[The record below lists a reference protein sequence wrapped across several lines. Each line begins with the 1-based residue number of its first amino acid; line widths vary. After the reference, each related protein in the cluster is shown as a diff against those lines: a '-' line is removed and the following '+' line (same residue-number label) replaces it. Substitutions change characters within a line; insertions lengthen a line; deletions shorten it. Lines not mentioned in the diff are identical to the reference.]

1 MLLLNDILSPVRVA
15 AKYQKKKKVK
25 SQDGGET
32 TIYEYGPRQ
41 VANRH
46 KEKAERIQKFMP
58 KLPDLRAAY
67 AKALKDKDPMKRL
80 VALAVGLID
89 HTYER
94 VGNVDSA
101 EDNGH
106 YGVTVWEVRHVK
118 FKGGKAEISYTG
130 KSGVKHS
137 KTVDDAK
144 LVSAL
149 KEAVKGKKPEDR
161 ILCEGDECVVN
172 ASDVNDYLEPYGIT
186 AKDLRGLHAND
197 EVRKALKEIRSD
209 GPELPRDRKEK
220 DKILKDEFKKA
231 IEQAAE
237 AVGHEASTL
246 RSQYLAPV
254 IEKSYLHD
262 GTVPDRLDKKAGA
275 TVLVGGDDESKAWV
289 QGFFRRH
296 PKLARYSKVKVNR
309 VFGVS
314 GSSGHPEASVKLGVI
329 HLYPK
334 FWDLPP
340 DIKDFVFA
348 HEIGHVVNGD
358 FSLVD
363 AAGVVGGVDLWGD
376 AEPLPF
382 GQHNMGEAFADSFA
396 SYFIDGDVQRRYP
409 AWARLVEYALAT
421 VKTAT
426 LDESEKE
433 EREDKRLI
441 QKDTKFKPPRQDLRR
456 RDVEDR
462 DTRGDDDPDEKQD
475 EKDRSKNYKDAS
487 LIQRVA
493 SRYMSVRVVRLASD
507 AELRKEFLEE
517 HGDKEYT
524 SPTTG
529 NKVNLRTLSS
539 REGKDNELFQE
550 EFEKYKESQGGV
562 SKKRLEELRKS
573 LDSELR
579 KSLESKE
586 NEEGGD
592 AEDEKADPSEALS
605 GLVDAIKSS
614 SDKKTKEAYHK
625 LIARHP
631 ELEGAINEQF
641 DKYDAAF
648 DELDEAKKT
657 SNPDSISAAKAKVN
671 AAIEGFRNIGK
682 SKPEESKPEEAKP
695 EEAKSELTDE
705 QKAAEKEEAERKEAE
720 KKEADRQK
728 EAKAAFNDLAK
739 TFKTYE
745 QTQLLQGVH
754 EDKRV
759 DFIENVNAHVQEL
772 KEWSKDVT
780 PNKLAEL
787 FSEADKTISEQ
798 SESDR
803 PDLSELAE
811 AFAIL
816 QFQNE
821 KLKGR
826 SSQDVQKAS
835 EKIFAES
842 EFENPEVS
850 NAIKGM
856 PLYSQHVFNQEIKK
870 YLGGAGQEAAKALQ
884 DKSSAKDFEQK
895 VAKAKNFFSSE
906 TSKKRK
912 VTDPNEAAQ
921 HAAILVAHHKAND
934 PMVRF
939 SVSEDNRPSTES
951 PEDQAVSNDRFA
963 NKTYQ
968 DLVNNKVS
976 VQSAKEYADRLYK
989 QSQSLPEG
997 TVARDR
1003 ALSAYNAIRI
1013 YQIAK
1018 TKPNEDVEGVV
1029 PYVANAIRAAARSGL
1044 ERSFLET
1051 AGDVGKTSAES
1062 FQRLADKAAVAYN
1075 NLTDSELTEFLP
1087 EKDPL
1092 GEIFKSAS
1100 ASSPAASKF
1109 LRDEVMSV
1117 LVAQFRFNEIE
1128 HSDFS
1133 PELDQS
1139 RDELHEN
1146 LRGITSNKRWFSDNK
1161 ILGKIKDSVAD
1172 FLKRMAAIWDKAKKV
1187 PQFVK
1192 QKASGFLTPRPS
1204 PPRVASLY
1212 IRNSGNSFI
1221 CGSY

>member
-1 MLLLNDILSPVRVA
+1 MLLLNDSLSPVRVA

-67 AKALKDKDPMKRL
+67 VKALKDKDPMKRL

-275 TVLVGGDDESKAWV
+275 TVLVGGDGESKAWV

-296 PKLARYSKVKVNR
+296 P
-309 VFGVS
+309 
-314 GSSGHPEASVKLGVI
+314 
-329 HLYPK
+329 
-334 FWDLPP
+334 
-340 DIKDFVFA
+340 
-348 HEIGHVVNGD
+348 
-358 FSLVD
+358 
-363 AAGVVGGVDLWGD
+363 
-376 AEPLPF
+376 
-382 GQHNMGEAFADSFA
+382 
-396 SYFIDGDVQRRYP
+396 RYP

-507 AELRKEFLEE
+507 AELRQEFLEE

-550 EFEKYKESQGGV
+550 EFKKYKESQGGV

-573 LDSELR
+573 LESELR

-592 AEDEKADPSEALS
+592 AEDEKADPSEALA
-605 GLVDAIKSS
+605 GLADAIKSGS
-614 SDKKTKEAYHK
+614 GKKTEEARKK
-625 LIARHP
+625 LIAEHP
-631 ELEGAINEQF
+631 ELKDAIKEQF
-641 DKYDAAF
+641 DKYYAATKG
-648 DELDEAKKT
+648 LAEAIKT
-657 SNPDSISAAKAKVN
+657 SNPDSISAAEAKVN
-671 AAIEGFRNIGK
+671 AAIEDFRNMGK
-682 SKPEESKPEEAKP
+682 AKPEESKPEEAKP
-695 EEAKSELTDE
+695 ELTDE

-870 YLGGAGQEAAKALQ
+870 YLGGADQEAAKALQ

-895 VAKAKNFFSSE
+895 VAKAKNFFSKE
-906 TSKKRK
+906 TSKKRN

-1100 ASSPAASKF
+1100 ANSPAASKF
-1109 LRDEVMSV
+1109 LRGEVMNV
-1117 LVAQFRFNEIE
+1117 LVAQFRFNEVE

-1146 LRGITSNKRWFSDNK
+1146 LRSITSNKRWFSDNK
-1161 ILGKIKDSVAD
+1161 TLGKIKDSVAD
-1172 FLKRMAAIWDKAKKV
+1172 FLKRMAAIWDKAKKAT
-1187 PQFVK
+1187 Q

>member
-1 MLLLNDILSPVRVA
+1 MLLLNDSLSPVRVA
-15 AKYQKKKKVK
+15 AKFQKKKKVK

-254 IEKSYLHD
+254 IEESYLHD
-262 GTVPDRLDKKAGA
+262 GTVADRLDKKAGA
-275 TVLVGGDDESKAWV
+275 TVLVGG
-289 QGFFRRH
+289 
-296 PKLARYSKVKVNR
+296 
-309 VFGVS
+309 
-314 GSSGHPEASVKLGVI
+314 
-329 HLYPK
+329 
-334 FWDLPP
+334 
-340 DIKDFVFA
+340 
-348 HEIGHVVNGD
+348 
-358 FSLVD
+358 
-363 AAGVVGGVDLWGD
+363 
-376 AEPLPF
+376 
-382 GQHNMGEAFADSFA
+382 
-396 SYFIDGDVQRRYP
+396 DGDVQRRYP

-507 AELRKEFLEE
+507 AELRQEFLEE

-550 EFEKYKESQGGV
+550 EFKKYKESQGGV

-573 LDSELR
+573 L
-579 KSLESKE
+579 ESKE

-592 AEDEKADPSEALS
+592 AEGEKADPSEALA
-605 GLVDAIKSS
+605 GLADAIKSGS
-614 SDKKTKEAYHK
+614 GKKTEEARKK
-625 LIARHP
+625 LIAEHP
-631 ELEGAINEQF
+631 ELKDAIKEQF
-641 DKYDAAF
+641 DKYYAATKG
-648 DELDEAKKT
+648 LAEAIKT
-657 SNPDSISAAKAKVN
+657 SNPDSISAAEAKVN
-671 AAIEGFRNIGK
+671 AAIEDFRNMGK
-682 SKPEESKPEEAKP
+682 AKPEESKPEESKPEEAKS
-695 EEAKSELTDE
+695 EESKPELTDE

-826 SSQDVQKAS
+826 SSQEVQKAS
-835 EKIFAES
+835 EKIFADS

-870 YLGGAGQEAAKALQ
+870 YLGGADQEAAKALQ

-895 VAKAKNFFSSE
+895 VAKAKNFFSKE
-906 TSKKRK
+906 TSNKRK

-1100 ASSPAASKF
+1100 ANSPAASKF
-1109 LRDEVMSV
+1109 LRGEVMNV

-1146 LRGITSNKRWFSDNK
+1146 LRGITSNKGWFSDNK
-1161 ILGKIKDSVAD
+1161 TLGKIKDSVAD
-1172 FLKRMAAIWDKAKKV
+1172 FLKRMAAIWDKAKKAT
-1187 PQFVK
+1187 Q

-1212 IRNSGNSFI
+1212 MLNSGNSFI

>member
-1 MLLLNDILSPVRVA
+1 MLLLNDSLSPVRVA

-67 AKALKDKDPMKRL
+67 VKALKDKDPMKRL

-275 TVLVGGDDESKAWV
+275 TVLVGGDGESKAWV

-296 PKLARYSKVKVNR
+296 P
-309 VFGVS
+309 
-314 GSSGHPEASVKLGVI
+314 
-329 HLYPK
+329 
-334 FWDLPP
+334 
-340 DIKDFVFA
+340 
-348 HEIGHVVNGD
+348 
-358 FSLVD
+358 
-363 AAGVVGGVDLWGD
+363 
-376 AEPLPF
+376 
-382 GQHNMGEAFADSFA
+382 
-396 SYFIDGDVQRRYP
+396 RYP

-507 AELRKEFLEE
+507 AELRQEFLEE

-550 EFEKYKESQGGV
+550 EFKKYKESQGGV

-573 LDSELR
+573 LESELR

-592 AEDEKADPSEALS
+592 AEDEKADPSEALA
-605 GLVDAIKSS
+605 GLADAIKSGS
-614 SDKKTKEAYHK
+614 GKKTEEARKK
-625 LIARHP
+625 LIAEHP
-631 ELEGAINEQF
+631 ELKDAIKEQF
-641 DKYDAAF
+641 DKYYAATKG
-648 DELDEAKKT
+648 LAEAIKT
-657 SNPDSISAAKAKVN
+657 SNPDSISAAEAKVN
-671 AAIEGFRNIGK
+671 AAIEDFRNMGK
-682 SKPEESKPEEAKP
+682 AKPEESKPEEAKP
-695 EEAKSELTDE
+695 EEAKPEEAKPELTDE

-870 YLGGAGQEAAKALQ
+870 YLGGADQEAAKALQ

-895 VAKAKNFFSSE
+895 VAKAKNFFSKE
-906 TSKKRK
+906 TSKKRN

-1100 ASSPAASKF
+1100 ANSPAASKF
-1109 LRDEVMSV
+1109 LRGEVMNV
-1117 LVAQFRFNEIE
+1117 LVAQFRFNEVE

-1146 LRGITSNKRWFSDNK
+1146 LRSITSNKRWFSDNK
-1161 ILGKIKDSVAD
+1161 TLGKIKDSVAD
-1172 FLKRMAAIWDKAKKV
+1172 FLKRMAAIWDKAKKAT
-1187 PQFVK
+1187 Q

>member
-1 MLLLNDILSPVRVA
+1 MLLLNDSLSPVRVA

-67 AKALKDKDPMKRL
+67 VKALKDKDPMKRL

-275 TVLVGGDDESKAWV
+275 TVLVGGDGESKAWV

-296 PKLARYSKVKVNR
+296 P
-309 VFGVS
+309 
-314 GSSGHPEASVKLGVI
+314 
-329 HLYPK
+329 
-334 FWDLPP
+334 
-340 DIKDFVFA
+340 
-348 HEIGHVVNGD
+348 
-358 FSLVD
+358 
-363 AAGVVGGVDLWGD
+363 
-376 AEPLPF
+376 
-382 GQHNMGEAFADSFA
+382 
-396 SYFIDGDVQRRYP
+396 RYP

-507 AELRKEFLEE
+507 AELRQEFLEE

-550 EFEKYKESQGGV
+550 EFKKYKDSQGGV

-573 LDSELR
+573 LESELR

-592 AEDEKADPSEALS
+592 AEDEKADPSEALA
-605 GLVDAIKSS
+605 GLADAIKSGS
-614 SDKKTKEAYHK
+614 GKKTEEARKK
-625 LIARHP
+625 LIAEHP
-631 ELEGAINEQF
+631 ELKDAIKEQF
-641 DKYDAAF
+641 DKYYAATKG
-648 DELDEAKKT
+648 LAEAIKT
-657 SNPDSISAAKAKVN
+657 SNPDSISAAEAKVN
-671 AAIEGFRNIGK
+671 AAIEDFRNMGK
-682 SKPEESKPEEAKP
+682 AKPEESKPEEAKP
-695 EEAKSELTDE
+695 ELTDE

-870 YLGGAGQEAAKALQ
+870 YLGGADQEAAKALQ

-895 VAKAKNFFSSE
+895 VAKAKNFFSKE
-906 TSKKRK
+906 TSKKRN

-1100 ASSPAASKF
+1100 ANSPAASKF
-1109 LRDEVMSV
+1109 LRGEVMNV
-1117 LVAQFRFNEIE
+1117 LVAQFRFNEVE

-1146 LRGITSNKRWFSDNK
+1146 LRSITSNKRWFSDNK
-1161 ILGKIKDSVAD
+1161 TLGKIKDSVAD
-1172 FLKRMAAIWDKAKKV
+1172 FLKRMAAIWDKAKKAT
-1187 PQFVK
+1187 Q

>member
-1 MLLLNDILSPVRVA
+1 M
-15 AKYQKKKKVK
+15 
-25 SQDGGET
+25 
-32 TIYEYGPRQ
+32 
-41 VANRH
+41 
-46 KEKAERIQKFMP
+46 
-58 KLPDLRAAY
+58 
-67 AKALKDKDPMKRL
+67 
-80 VALAVGLID
+80 
-89 HTYER
+89 
-94 VGNVDSA
+94 
-101 EDNGH
+101 
-106 YGVTVWEVRHVK
+106 
-118 FKGGKAEISYTG
+118 
-130 KSGVKHS
+130 
-137 KTVDDAK
+137 
-144 LVSAL
+144 
-149 KEAVKGKKPEDR
+149 
-161 ILCEGDECVVN
+161 
-172 ASDVNDYLEPYGIT
+172 
-186 AKDLRGLHAND
+186 
-197 EVRKALKEIRSD
+197 
-209 GPELPRDRKEK
+209 
-220 DKILKDEFKKA
+220 
-231 IEQAAE
+231 
-237 AVGHEASTL
+237 
-246 RSQYLAPV
+246 
-254 IEKSYLHD
+254 
-262 GTVPDRLDKKAGA
+262 
-275 TVLVGGDDESKAWV
+275 
-289 QGFFRRH
+289 
-296 PKLARYSKVKVNR
+296 
-309 VFGVS
+309 
-314 GSSGHPEASVKLGVI
+314 
-329 HLYPK
+329 
-334 FWDLPP
+334 
-340 DIKDFVFA
+340 
-348 HEIGHVVNGD
+348 
-358 FSLVD
+358 
-363 AAGVVGGVDLWGD
+363 
-376 AEPLPF
+376 
-382 GQHNMGEAFADSFA
+382 
-396 SYFIDGDVQRRYP
+396 
-409 AWARLVEYALAT
+409 
-421 VKTAT
+421 
-426 LDESEKE
+426 
-433 EREDKRLI
+433 
-441 QKDTKFKPPRQDLRR
+441 
-456 RDVEDR
+456 
-462 DTRGDDDPDEKQD
+462 
-475 EKDRSKNYKDAS
+475 
-487 LIQRVA
+487 
-493 SRYMSVRVVRLASD
+493 
-507 AELRKEFLEE
+507 
-517 HGDKEYT
+517 
-524 SPTTG
+524 
-529 NKVNLRTLSS
+529 
-539 REGKDNELFQE
+539 
-550 EFEKYKESQGGV
+550 
-562 SKKRLEELRKS
+562 
-573 LDSELR
+573 
-579 KSLESKE
+579 
-586 NEEGGD
+586 
-592 AEDEKADPSEALS
+592 
-605 GLVDAIKSS
+605 
-614 SDKKTKEAYHK
+614 
-625 LIARHP
+625 
-631 ELEGAINEQF
+631 
-641 DKYDAAF
+641 
-648 DELDEAKKT
+648 
-657 SNPDSISAAKAKVN
+657 
-671 AAIEGFRNIGK
+671 
-682 SKPEESKPEEAKP
+682 
-695 EEAKSELTDE
+695 
-705 QKAAEKEEAERKEAE
+705 
-720 KKEADRQK
+720 
-728 EAKAAFNDLAK
+728 
-739 TFKTYE
+739 
-745 QTQLLQGVH
+745 LQGVH

-826 SSQDVQKAS
+826 SSQEVQKAS
-835 EKIFAES
+835 EKIFADS

-870 YLGGAGQEAAKALQ
+870 YLGGADQEAAKALQ

-895 VAKAKNFFSSE
+895 VAKAKNFFSKE
-906 TSKKRK
+906 TSNKRK

-1100 ASSPAASKF
+1100 ANSPAASKF
-1109 LRDEVMSV
+1109 LRGEVMNV

-1146 LRGITSNKRWFSDNK
+1146 LRGITSNKGWFSDNK
-1161 ILGKIKDSVAD
+1161 TLGKIKDSVAD
-1172 FLKRMAAIWDKAKKV
+1172 FLKRMAAIWDKAKKAT
-1187 PQFVK
+1187 Q

-1212 IRNSGNSFI
+1212 MLNSGNSFI